1 MTYAFLSPAR
11 GELQEAVDFYNAR
24 QAGLGEEFAAEVVN
38 TIHRIL
44 ATPESWARLSKNT
57 RRCRLR
63 RFPYGLIYQIQADR
77 ILIVAVMHRR
87 KKPEYWL
94 ARLRTTSP

>member
-1 MTYAFLSPAR
+1 MTYAFLSPAQ
-11 GELQEAVDFYNAR
+11 GELQESVDFYSTR

-44 ATPESWARLSKNT
+44 ANPEAWARLSPNT
-57 RRCRLR
+57 RRCRLQ
-63 RFPYGLIYQIQADR
+63 RFPYGLVYQIQPDG

-87 KKPEYWL
+87 KRPGYWR
-94 ARLRTTSP
+94 ARLRTTPP